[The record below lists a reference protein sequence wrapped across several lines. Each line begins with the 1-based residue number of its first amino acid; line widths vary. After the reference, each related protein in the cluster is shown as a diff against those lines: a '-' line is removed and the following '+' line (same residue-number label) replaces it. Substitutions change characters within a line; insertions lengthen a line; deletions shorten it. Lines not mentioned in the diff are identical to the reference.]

1 MRLFYSLT
9 RILSF
14 LAERKARNLGVLVT
28 IALVD
33 EGGQLLA
40 YGRMDGA
47 LPASGELAVSKA
59 YTAAALR
66 MPTQEVGALAQ
77 PGRSLYGIQHTHQGR
92 IVLFGGGLPLRL
104 GGGVVG
110 GVGISGGTVEE
121 DIRIAEAVVKAL
133 EEMEDWSHQI
143 EADQIGRSIQRGGVE
158 CGESAFQK
166 FGRESNGSPMTELV
180 SITTG
185 AVLLAGGYGD

>member
-1 MRLFYSLT
+1 MRLFYSLA
-9 RILSF
+9 RILGT
-14 LAERKARNLGVLVT
+14 LAESKARDLGVTVT
-28 IALVD
+28 TALVD
-33 EGGQLLA
+33 EHGQLLS
-40 YGRMDGA
+40 YGRMDGT

-59 YTAAALR
+59 YTAAVLR
-66 MPTQEVGALAQ
+66 MPTQEVGRLAQ

-104 GGGVVG
+104 EGSVVG

-133 EEMEDWSHQI
+133 EEMEHWSHQT
-143 EADQIGRSIQRGGVE
+143 EADRIGRSFQRGGAE
-158 CGESAFQK
+158 RGETAFRR
-166 FGRESNGSPMTELV
+166 FGKELNGSPMTELV

-185 AVLLAGGYGD
+185 AVLLAGG